1 MTLQSPAHPQRA
13 YIYEDKKKTSR
24 RRNKTKQSLVES
36 VKMINIVHMEYDP
49 LLVSS
54 YLLKQDDPG
63 VPTIECTINQRI
75 FHKTF
80 YDTGSGVTIMAK
92 VTYEYLFGMKP
103 LYPTNYE
110 GQVPNIKVN
119 FTN

>member
-1 MTLQSPAHPQRA
+1 MRT
-13 YIYEDKKKTSR
+13 R
-24 RRNKTKQSLVES
+24 RRQVGGGIKLSSHT
-36 VKMINIVHMEYDP
+36 VHMEYDP

-54 YLLKQDDPG
+54 YLLKQDDLG

-80 YDTGSGVTIMAK
+80 YDTESGVNIMVK
-92 VTYEYLFGMKP
+92 VTYEYFGKEP
-103 LYPTNYE
+103 LYPTSCE